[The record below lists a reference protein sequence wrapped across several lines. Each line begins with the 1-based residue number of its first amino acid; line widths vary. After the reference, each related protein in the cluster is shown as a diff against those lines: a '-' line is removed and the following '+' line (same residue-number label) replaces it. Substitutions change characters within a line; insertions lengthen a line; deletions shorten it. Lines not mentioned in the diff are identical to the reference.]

1 MKTNYTLVHPVM
13 FGSEEITELEVT
25 KPTPKILKKYD
36 MSNLTM
42 GEQIK
47 LASDCTGKPSP
58 LIEILDL
65 IDYMGVVN
73 ILTDWFFEASQR
85 R

>member
-1 MKTNYTLVHPVM
+1 MKTTYTLVHPVK
-13 FGSEEITELEVT
+13 FGSEDILELEVT

-36 MSNLTM
+36 MNNLTM
-42 GEQIK
+42 GDQIK
-47 LASDCTGKPSP
+47 LAADCTGQPSP

-73 ILTDWFFEASQR
+73 ILTDWFLEASQR